1 MSSTYTPTNRS
12 RTLAD
17 LLPNSA
23 ARHGSDGAFLFK
35 NEAGSWEETSY
46 EKVAAEVQALT
57 LGLKALG
64 VQRGDKVAIIGN
76 TRPEWTLFDFAAMS
90 TGATVVPIYQS
101 NSPSECQYVLEH
113 SESRVVIAEN
123 EDQLAKIR
131 EVRDSLPALEN
142 VVIMIGEADDAIS
155 MNELRA
161 KGDSGSAEDYKA
173 SYEAVEPDDL
183 CKIVYTSGTTG
194 PPKGCMI
201 SHGNYRAMLDMA
213 DSASIVEEGETSYL
227 FLPLAHVFALL
238 IQYGM
243 IDIGGRIAFWERDQL
258 KIVPNLAEVK
268 PESFPSVPRIFEKV
282 HDTAV
287 ATAEGEGGL
296 KAAIFRWAFR
306 VGKRYRKAEAQGKKP
321 GFLLTKQFNFADKAV
336 FSKIREI
343 FGGNLRVAISGAAP
357 IDPEILRFYEAAGVP
372 LFEAWG
378 MTETSTGGTTNMPG
392 ENRIGTV
399 GKPVDGVELRIA
411 EDGELLIKG
420 DNVFQG
426 YYKNPKATAET
437 ITDGWLHTGD
447 IASIDEDGYVSIIGR
462 KKEIIITAGGK
473 NITPV
478 NIEQEVKRHPLVSQ
492 CVVIGDRRPYLIALI
507 TLDQEALTR
516 FAAEQGMLDEP
527 GAMVGSPLVRETL
540 EQHIEEVNRN
550 FARVEQ
556 IKRFHILPHDLS
568 QEGGELTPTLK
579 IKRPVVATK
588 YEKEIE
594 DLYAS

>member
-426 YYKNPKATAET
+426 YYKNPEATAET